1 MSKSSR
7 EETRAAVRAIGA
19 RLWHSDQT
27 TDWFTVPES
36 AENRLYE
43 LRPKM
48 PFYCGLGS
56 FGTEGGFRVHYDQ
69 PREDKADA
77 IRRAILAMPDTPE
90 NAQAIGILRS
100 AL

>member
-7 EETRAAVRAIGA
+7 EETRAAIRAIGGA
-19 RLWHSDQT
+19 LWHSDGT
-27 TDWFTVPES
+27 NDWFTVPES

-43 LRPKM
+43 LIPRLA
-48 PFYCGLGS
+48 FYCGLGS
-56 FGTEGGFRVHYDQ
+56 FGTGGGFRVYYDQ